1 MKKPIRK
8 SLGDYLSEK
17 YPNKSFVMKEIT
29 DEKTHTNETFDKKLD
44 WQDNSTKP
52 IWNDIKDD
60 FISWEAEENKNS
72 DVIFARRDAY
82 KSLGGFSEQLD
93 MIYHDIDNWKSKIKE
108 IKDANPK
115 VE

>member
-17 YPNKSFVMKEIT
+17 YPNKPFVMVEIT
-29 DEKTHTNETFDKKLD
+29 DEKTHTNETFDEKLD
-44 WQDNSTKP
+44 WQDESIKP
-52 IWNDIKDD
+52 IWNDIKDN

-82 KSLGGFSEQLD
+82 KSLGNWQEQLD

-115 VE
+115 V

>member
-17 YPNKSFVMKEIT
+17 YPNKPFVMVEIT
-29 DEKTHTNETFDKKLD
+29 DEKTHTNETFDEKLD
-44 WQDNSTKP
+44 WQDESTKP

-60 FISWEAEENKNS
+60 FIAWEAEENKNS
-72 DVIFARRDAY
+72 DVIFARKDAY
-82 KSLGGFSEQLD
+82 KSLGNWQEQLD

-108 IKDANPK
+108 IKDANQK
-115 VE
+115 V